1 MKIFLILNFLIFL
14 KNPVYILRFSLVKRS
29 FRKKNTPLPP
39 IDLYINKIKMPG
51 SYHFIR
57 GINRA
62 LLICPILF
70 SEFRGLLLSS
80 ALLLSRIHRVLIIC
94 THRS

>member
-1 MKIFLILNFLIFL
+1 MMIFLILRFLIFL
-14 KNPVYILRFSLVKRS
+14 KNSVYILRINLVNGN
-29 FRKKNTPLPP
+29 FRRKNTPLPP

-62 LLICPILF
+62 LLICPIQF
-70 SEFRGLLLSS
+70 SGFQGLRLAI
-80 ALLLSRIHRVLIIC
+80 ALRLSRILRV
-94 THRS
+94 

>member
-1 MKIFLILNFLIFL
+1 MMIFLILNFWIFL
-14 KNPVYILRFSLVKRS
+14 KNSVYILRINLVNGN
-29 FRKKNTPLPP
+29 FRRKNTPLPP

-70 SEFRGLLLSS
+70 SGFQGLLLAS
-80 ALLLSRIHRVLIIC
+80 ALRLSRIHRV
-94 THRS
+94 